1 MTMTER
7 RAPKVTSKITY
18 DLTKVY
24 INGIVH
30 LAFVRRDVVGF
41 QTWKSVSVY
50 WLELT
55 FRDGAT
61 LLTEYDNAP
70 LWGKVIAL
78 IEDNLTP

>member
-1 MTMTER
+1 MTDR
-7 RAPKVTSKITY
+7 REARVSSKITY

-50 WLELT
+50 WIELT
-55 FRDGAT
+55 FRNGAT

-70 LWGKVIAL
+70 LWSKVIAA